1 MKRASKNIVDF
12 TLIYNRYKAK
22 VYNYVLR
29 MVSNQIISEDIV
41 QNVFLKLFENI
52 DLIRNKSSIGF
63 WIFKTA
69 RNEIYTHYRNKKIRV
84 DQFGVLDYDS
94 INVLS
99 EDDLRE
105 EFEIKE
111 IKEILMSELDSMS
124 FEQREVFI
132 LKEYAGMSYK
142 EIASVME
149 IDENL
154 VKSRL
159 FNTRQRLIKRVSKV
173 LK

>member
-1 MKRASKNIVDF
+1 
-12 TLIYNRYKAK
+12 
-22 VYNYVLR
+22 
-29 MVSNQIISEDIV
+29 MVSNQVISEDIV

-52 DLIRNKSSIGF
+52 ELIRNRNSIGF

-84 DQFGVLDYDS
+84 DQFGVLDYES
-94 INVLS
+94 IDVVSDDDLS
-99 EDDLRE
+99 EEL
-105 EFEIKE
+105 EIKE
-111 IKEILMSELDSMS
+111 IKGMLMNELDSMS

-159 FNTRQRLIKRVSKV
+159 FNTRKRLIKRISKV